1 MPSPGVYSQKR
12 IGELRREGV
21 EIEISDDIGWL
32 YYLGD
37 QSEVDSSGL
46 LGTMAGVAE
55 IVDLQGVLMVRQAP
69 FLGDA
74 RLRQPTRDA
83 QL

>member
-46 LGTMAGVAE
+46 LGTMAGGCGVCRPTGS
-55 IVDLQGVLMVRQAP
+55 VDGSASALSRRCAP
-69 FLGDA
+69 EA
-74 RLRQPTRDA
+74 TNA
-83 QL
+83 